1 MKTVEFNINVEYH
14 PEWKILFLNCDEW
27 DGERIE
33 DVEEKDVPVHIG
45 NYAKNLLTKNQ
56 QYDIIIV

>member
-1 MKTVEFNINVEYH
+1 MKKIEFDINVSYW

-33 DVEEKDVPVHIG
+33 DVEEQDVPIHVG

-56 QYDIIIV
+56 